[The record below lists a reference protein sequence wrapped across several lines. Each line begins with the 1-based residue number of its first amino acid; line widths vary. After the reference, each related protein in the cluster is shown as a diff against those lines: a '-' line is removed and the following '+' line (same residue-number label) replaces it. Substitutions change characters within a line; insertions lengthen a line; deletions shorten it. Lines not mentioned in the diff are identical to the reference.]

1 MTAAEHQEPPAWS
14 RDPEVL
20 ERVFL
25 EAVGQGD
32 ADGVEAALRLMVVVD
47 PRRAQRLYDD
57 LKFGLRFVQ
66 VLTGQEGTG

>member
-1 MTAAEHQEPPAWS
+1 MTDPGPATADGEAPAWS

-32 ADGVEAALRLMVVVD
+32 ALGVEAALRLMTVVD
-47 PRRAQRLYDD
+47 PRRAQGR
-57 LKFGLRFVQ
+57 RR
-66 VLTGQEGTG
+66 ERRRPA